1 MAKISIATILIR
13 NHPMSNRLV
22 AFLVLL
28 VTIII
33 GGWAL
38 YYVFVTR
45 GVKLELH
52 ITPANIDTRI
62 DISYLQTPLTTT
74 VCKTLC
80 TISYPQKSGLSM
92 EITASGYTS
101 QSFDLSSSPTSLDVV
116 LTKSLVTLESIKQ
129 SISSWSAVQERI
141 KTLESRTQSNTGITF
156 SWNILTITPQGS
168 WSILLIE
175 NESIPLTIAYNN
187 ILSAHRLAQDPNI
200 IHIPTKQW
208 LVRVSRWA
216 DDTWQIS
223 SPHPIYRDTL
233 PYRDGMIGLRQ
244 DGTKFIIEYQTPKS
258 ILTLGSYEDEIL
270 SLDLIGDS
278 LALLQKDGRWSTISL
293 DTTRSIIQ

>member
-101 QSFDLSSSPTSLDVV
+101 QSFDLSSSPTSLNIV

-168 WSILLIE
+168 WSILFHLVWVRSYHLDRGVCLDRLGVEMI
-175 NESIPLTIAYNN
+175 SAMYHPLVD
-187 ILSAHRLAQDPNI
+187 SRE
-200 IHIPTKQW
+200 
-208 LVRVSRWA
+208 RV
-216 DDTWQIS
+216 IV
-223 SPHPIYRDTL
+223 L
-233 PYRDGMIGLRQ
+233 L
-244 DGTKFIIEYQTPKS
+244 EY
-258 ILTLGSYEDEIL
+258 G
-270 SLDLIGDS
+270 
-278 LALLQKDGRWSTISL
+278 
-293 DTTRSIIQ
+293 